1 MRKVM
6 MYAGLIVL
14 ILITTELIGLAY
26 LWYGLKT
33 YPAYWHGRANQPGEF
48 LYVALGDSAAQ
59 GVGASKPTHGYVGL
73 IAANIEK
80 TTGKKVRVINLSKSG
95 ATLTDALRDQTPQL
109 NNYRA
114 DLVTAEIGA
123 NDMKNY
129 NPETFRQQYEQ
140 FLQALPPGKSVV
152 SDMPYFG
159 GRPNHNRNARDAN
172 ITIKQLTEQYQIPR
186 AELFDNLSRQQ
197 SPLIY
202 ASDLFHPN
210 NRGYRIWHQAFQE
223 PINQLIK
230 HPSMSSQVDIHEL

>member
-1 MRKVM
+1 MARKLM
-6 MYAGLIVL
+6 TYIGLI
-14 ILITTELIGLAY
+14 ILVVIVAELIGLAY

-33 YPAYWHGRANQPGEF
+33 YPAYWQGRANQPGEF

-59 GVGASKPTHGYVGL
+59 GVGASKPANGYVGL

-95 ATLTDALRDQTPQL
+95 ATLADALRDQTPQL
-109 NNYRA
+109 DNYRA
-114 DLVTAEIGA
+114 DLVTVEVGA

-140 FLQALPPGKSVV
+140 LLQALPPGKSVA

-159 GRPNHNRNARDAN
+159 GRPNHTRNARDAN
-172 ITIKQLTEQYQIPR
+172 ITIKQLAEQYQIPQ
-186 AELFDNLSRQQ
+186 AELFDNLSRHQ

-210 NRGYRIWHQAFQE
+210 NRGYKIWHDAFWADVQQM
-223 PINQLIK
+223 IV
-230 HPSMSSQVDIHEL
+230 SSKD